1 MINVS
6 KVVEELFSGYANGII
21 TDRELG
27 DMVDLVTNTYTTVIG
42 DNGYEVVAIDEK
54 DDDDDYDWS
63 IDQDNDIPDFGYDLE
78 ASQYDYI

>member
-6 KVVEELFSGYANGII
+6 KVVGDLFSGYANGII

-42 DNGYEVVAIDEK
+42 DNGYEIVAIDEK
-54 DDDDDYDWS
+54 DDDDYDWS

>member
-6 KVVEELFSGYANGII
+6 EVVGELFSGYANGII

-27 DMVDLVTNTYTTVIG
+27 DMVDLVTNEYTTVIG
-42 DNGYEVVAIDEK
+42 DNGYEVVAID
-54 DDDDDYDWS
+54 
-63 IDQDNDIPDFGYDLE
+63 QDSEISEFSYDLA